1 MTDHQVSAIS
11 SELENEERVRKVE
24 ILISNLLRVGVLL
37 SLALIVGG
45 TILSLVRHPEYL
57 SQGISFR
64 NFIGS
69 NDPVAHSL
77 SEVVAGLASFSGQS
91 IVTVGIVFLIATP
104 VMRVGVSIFTFI
116 YQHDRLYVLITTTVF
131 SLLLLSFVLGKA
143 E

>member
-1 MTDHQVSAIS
+1 MINNRVSAIS
-11 SELENEERVRKVE
+11 AELENEERVRRVE
-24 ILISNLLRVGVLL
+24 ILISNLLRIGVLL
-37 SLALIVGG
+37 SLAFIVGG
-45 TILSLVRHPEYL
+45 TILSLARHPEYL

-64 NFIGS
+64 NFIGT
-69 NDPVAHSL
+69 NDPVVHSL
-77 SEVVAGLASFSGQS
+77 NEVVAGLASFSGQS